1 MLIFIIT
8 VYKLLVYIHGVM
20 RDHDHLSLSQ
30 DTTLIG
36 PTVQFT
42 RQEMWNKSDK
52 NSGTFNF
59 FEISKGPVVWGM
71 LRYPS

>member
-42 RQEMWNKSDK
+42 RQEM
-52 NSGTFNF
+52 
-59 FEISKGPVVWGM
+59 
-71 LRYPS
+71 